1 MSDSGN
7 SRWQEHFILWRP
19 VVGLAVVQGSIVLSW
34 VIYRAYLGKLLTQ
47 WGFPESLADTILLV
61 ETLLAIVLEP
71 LMGGLSDRLKHWMGT
86 RFPLISLG
94 VILSSA
100 LFIAIPA
107 SVAFG
112 TPTGAI
118 RWILPSLAV
127 AWALAMTMF
136 RSPVIA
142 LLIHYAAAP
151 QLPRAASVRM
161 LITGTMGA
169 FAPLSNK
176 FLLSLGPGITFAAGS
191 IVMLL
196 AVKVLRSQHPPQP
209 PVPPTPD
216 QIVPLPSL
224 LAGLASIVGLSMGTA
239 WGFRFLAST
248 LSQAVVIPIPNA
260 DLKLVTFFFG
270 LIVAVGA
277 FPAGILATK
286 WGNVRVT
293 LVGIGAM
300 VYCLLFM
307 GFVPYALGI
316 LLAIVGLVATF
327 SLVNNGAFCFIFEA
341 VPPHRIGLG
350 IGTYFGSYG
359 AASILFSPLF
369 GSVATD
375 IANQATYCTIA
386 FLMVGLCMALKSWQ
400 MRNA

>member
-127 AWALAMTMF
+127 AW
-136 RSPVIA
+136 
-142 LLIHYAAAP
+142 H
-151 QLPRAASVRM
+151 
-161 LITGTMGA
+161 
-169 FAPLSNK
+169 
-176 FLLSLGPGITFAAGS
+176 
-191 IVMLL
+191 
-196 AVKVLRSQHPPQP
+196 
-209 PVPPTPD
+209 
-216 QIVPLPSL
+216 
-224 LAGLASIVGLSMGTA
+224 
-239 WGFRFLAST
+239 
-248 LSQAVVIPIPNA
+248 
-260 DLKLVTFFFG
+260 
-270 LIVAVGA
+270 
-277 FPAGILATK
+277 
-286 WGNVRVT
+286 
-293 LVGIGAM
+293 
-300 VYCLLFM
+300 
-307 GFVPYALGI
+307 
-316 LLAIVGLVATF
+316 
-327 SLVNNGAFCFIFEA
+327 
-341 VPPHRIGLG
+341 
-350 IGTYFGSYG
+350 
-359 AASILFSPLF
+359 
-369 GSVATD
+369 
-375 IANQATYCTIA
+375 
-386 FLMVGLCMALKSWQ
+386 WQ
-400 MRNA
+400 